1 MKLKIIL
8 IFLLLP
14 VLNLA
19 LKCYTCG
26 FSDPKDYCPNELVWK
41 IDGCETAAV
50 LGKEEILVC
59 AKTTFMDHRA
69 DKERSRRGC
78 EVVTIGQNSSCIQ
91 NKEILFDGESI
102 KGSIC
107 YCNDESLCNE
117 GVVNKPPWSLMIL
130 AAWSA
135 MIYSLQH

>member
-1 MKLKIIL
+1 MTRCL
-8 IFLLLP
+8 
-14 VLNLA
+14 
-19 LKCYTCG
+19 
-26 FSDPKDYCPNELVWK
+26 
-41 IDGCETAAV
+41 
-50 LGKEEILVC
+50 
-59 AKTTFMDHRA
+59 

-130 AAWSA
+130 AAWSS
-135 MIYSLQH
+135 MIYSSQH